1 MSLAPLEPEVVAELR
16 RRHRPAAPA
25 VLRLTVST
33 ARRMAR
39 MGKSLFGPERWG
51 RWLRLAG
58 AHLLHAFL
66 LASFHALRKQEPR
79 WPTNGAGTG

>member
-1 MSLAPLEPEVVAELR
+1 MGR
-16 RRHRPAAPA
+16 R
-25 VLRLTVST
+25 
-33 ARRMAR
+33 
-39 MGKSLFGPERWG
+39 LFGPDRWG

-79 WPTNGAGTG
+79 WPTNGARTG